1 MGNQKMNYQ
10 PYEKNFQKNNQP
22 DEKNFQMNYQLYKK
36 ILKWTADQ
44 TKELSN
50 EQPTMCNNFQMKKQP
65 DKLTFKW
72 TTNQTKEALWPSFQE
87 PHQAKPRLPRL
98 QSVQNACYQAYN
110 AAAMKLNIIFFSKKQ
125 HVD

>member
-1 MGNQKMNYQ
+1 MNYQ

-22 DEKNFQMNYQLYKK
+22 DEKTF
-36 ILKWTADQ
+36 KWTTNY
-44 TKELSN
+44 TKGSSN

-87 PHQAKPRLPRL
+87 PHQAKPRPLRL
-98 QSVQNACYQAYN
+98 QSVQN
-110 AAAMKLNIIFFSKKQ
+110 
-125 HVD
+125 V